1 MRIPESIIDDVRNA
15 SDIVDV
21 IGAVVRLKKRGKNF
35 LGLCPFHQEKTPSF
49 TVSAEKQMFHCF
61 GCGVGG
67 NVFSFVMEHEKLTF
81 VEAVRALAEKAGIR
95 IPEQGG
101 DDRGDQSEQERVLA
115 VLRLAG
121 LRYHDHLMT
130 GTEGKLALEYFRH
143 RGLSDAT
150 IGAFGLG
157 YALNSWDDILNFARR
172 EGFDV
177 GILEKAGLVVKRDE
191 GSGHYDRFRG
201 RAMFPIF
208 SPSGRVIAF
217 GARKVREDDPLAK
230 YINSPETPVYNKSRV
245 LYGLSQA
252 KDAIRDKEMG
262 LLVEGYMDL
271 ITLHQAGFQN
281 VVASSGTALTV
292 EQIQLLGRYT
302 KTVTL
307 VYDADSAGSKAT
319 LRGGDLVLEQDI
331 DVRVTELPAGEDPDS
346 FIRKN
351 GGKAFQTLL
360 DGAVSF
366 LDFRARQLQAD
377 GMLATPEGKARAMRT
392 LVETVA
398 RMKDELKRTFF
409 IKRLAQEYDVYE
421 SVLFRELDAVL
432 GKRQPGAPRQDRPA
446 ATQGQP
452 GTAATVTRPPVVQAG
467 IPPVERDLLRLML
480 EHGSVM
486 VRHIFEHMDM
496 GMIASPTARAI
507 IDVILRHEE
516 TGAFWD
522 AGMIVD
528 EVQDPVLKRIVT
540 ELTIARHEISPGW
553 QAMGSDPVAPDPRA
567 MADDCIARLHLQALD
582 ERIAETYRLMKDAQL
597 RGEDITVF
605 QQSILDMQRQKKDFK
620 RH

>member
-1 MRIPESIIDDVRNA
+1 MRIPDSIIDDVRNA

-21 IGAVVRLKKRGKNF
+21 IGSVVRLKKRGKNF

-61 GCGVGG
+61 GCSVGG

-101 DDRGDQSEQERVLA
+101 DDRGESSEQEKILG

-121 LRYHDHLMT
+121 LRFHDHLMT

-143 RGLSDAT
+143 RGLTDAT

-157 YALNSWDDILNFARR
+157 YALNSWDDILNFSRR

-177 GILEKAGLVVKRDE
+177 GLLEKAGLVVRRDD

-201 RAMFPIF
+201 RAMFPVF

-252 KDAIRDKEMG
+252 KDAIRDKDMG

-302 KTVTL
+302 KTITL

-351 GGKAFQTLL
+351 GGKAFQALL
-360 DGAVSF
+360 EGAVSF
-366 LDFRARQLQAD
+366 LDFRASQLKAE
-377 GMLATPEGKARAMRT
+377 GLLSTPEGKARAMRT

-398 RMKDELKRTFF
+398 KMKDELKRTFF
-409 IKRLAQEYDVYE
+409 IKRLAQEYDIYE
-421 SVLFRELDAVL
+421 SVLFRELENIL
-432 GKRQPGAPRQDRPA
+432 GKRQPGQQRSER
-446 ATQGQP
+446 P
-452 GTAATVTRPPVVQAG
+452 GTPSGPVGPTSGTTRPPVVQAG
-467 IPPVERDLLRLML
+467 IPPVERDLLKLML

-486 VRHIFEHMDM
+486 VRHVFERMDL
-496 GMIASPTARAI
+496 GMITSPTARAI

-516 TGAFWD
+516 GGGFWD

-528 EVQDPVLKRIVT
+528 QVQDPVLRRIVT
-540 ELTIARHEISPGW
+540 ELTISRHEISKGW
-553 QAMGSDPVAPDPRA
+553 QAMGSDPPAPDPRA
-567 MADDCIARLHLQALD
+567 MADDCILRLHVQALD

-597 RGEDITVF
+597 RGEEITAF
-605 QQSILDMQRQKKDFK
+605 QQAILDLQRQKKDLQ